1 MIRVPDVCAPW
12 RASRKLFLL
21 ALVTAVA
28 GGCTQRSSEPSAD
41 PEPVEKKPAVTLP
54 AAALPD
60 SPHDLSKPPSV
71 TTPDTDADVAEASAA
86 CQRAIERV
94 RRAPALPGAPGLEKG
109 RSLVLLYAKAE
120 PVVFVEPPSVDRT
133 SSSEAVRYR
142 SMIENTD
149 SPWSTI
155 QRLWTLFSM
164 KPDLG
169 RSVLLR
175 DGYVYAEKPEL
186 AFALVDLVSAQTL
199 FSDERIWIQRGER
212 QLTAERTKSGN
223 YVYADGPERGD
234 RVRLLLFDR
243 IGTGTPPVP
252 IHRDFRTLRLRLG
265 FDRVAVKHMTE
276 GAIVADLRYG
286 SVWVPT
292 LLDSQGAHLELR
304 CDTADAA
311 TRKKVAAFRAEQ
323 EKKSRVLE
331 PLRKAMVEQVE
342 DGLPFDEPLTEYGQ
356 QDGRLRR
363 EWLRAYQAGKRGYEF
378 QDDIYEVFNVNG
390 RPLVPQ
396 VCVDF
401 LFDSLERASGTHYR
415 ARGEKRERV
424 MGTLDFGTMAD
435 ETRRRATSF
444 IEYAQ
449 ARPESFD
456 VHMLA
461 ENERVEFKYR
471 QKFADY
477 LVREADQ
484 FSPGD
489 VVMIRGYT
497 PWDRRNNLMH
507 FHSFFVYE
515 SDPVSG
521 QPIVL
526 AGNPGKPLLQT
537 WQFEAFRTPDRSI
550 WYRVRPHTDWLAS
563 VVKPSTETPLL
574 PPPLAADRK

>member
-1 MIRVPDVCAPW
+1 VPELCAPG
-12 RASRKLFLL
+12 RVSKAAVTLAFLVGLVAACTPRSR
-21 ALVTAVA
+21 
-28 GGCTQRSSEPSAD
+28 EPSAD
-41 PEPVEKKPAVTLP
+41 PEPVEKKPVPTAPVSAPLP
-54 AAALPD
+54 E
-60 SPHDLSKPPSV
+60 SPRDLSKPLAPN
-71 TTPDTDADVAEASAA
+71 TADVDTASASQGCA
-86 CQRAIERV
+86 LSIDRV
-94 RRAPALPGAPGLEKG
+94 RRSPGLPGTPSLDDARP
-109 RSLVLLYAKAE
+109 LVLLYAKAE
-120 PVVFVEPPSVDRT
+120 PVFFVDKPSVDRT
-133 SSSEAVRYR
+133 SSQEAVRYR
-142 SMIENTD
+142 TMIESTS

-175 DGYVYAEKPEL
+175 DGYLYAEKPEL

-223 YVYADGPERGD
+223 YVFVDGPEAGD

-243 IGTGTPPVP
+243 IGAGPPP
-252 IHRDFRTLRLRLG
+252 IPLHRDFRTLRLRLG
-265 FDRVAVKHMTE
+265 FDRVAIKHVTDT
-276 GAIVADLRYG
+276 AIVADLRYG
-286 SVWVPT
+286 TVWVPT

-311 TRKKVAAFRAEQ
+311 TSAKVRAFRAEQ
-323 EKKSRVLE
+323 SKKQRVLE
-331 PLRKAMVEQVE
+331 PLRRAMVEQVE

-363 EWLRAYQAGKRGYEF
+363 EWLRAYQAGKRSFEF
-378 QDDIYEVFNVNG
+378 QDDIYEVFNLQG

-415 ARGEKRERV
+415 PRGEKRERV
-424 MGTLDFGTMAD
+424 VGRLDFGTMAD
-435 ETRRRATSF
+435 ENMRRATSF

-449 ARPESFD
+449 ARPDSFD
-456 VHMLA
+456 VHMLS
-461 ENERVEFKYR
+461 ESERVEFKYGR
-471 QKFADY
+471 KFADY
-477 LVREADQ
+477 LVREADH
-484 FSPGD
+484 FEPGD

-497 PWDRRNNLMH
+497 PWDKRNHLMH

-515 SDPVSG
+515 SDPLTG
-521 QPIVL
+521 QPILL

-550 WYRVRPHTDWLAS
+550 WYRVRPHADWLAS
-563 VVKPSTETPLL
+563 VVTPSAETPLV
-574 PPPLAADRK
+574 PAQLAADRR

>member
-1 MIRVPDVCAPW
+1 MPYPYALGRV
-12 RASRKLFLL
+12 SKNLL
-21 ALVTAVA
+21 LGALITTVLGACSPRRE
-28 GGCTQRSSEPSAD
+28 GPSAD
-41 PEPVEKKPAVTLP
+41 PEPEATKPAAPLASAPLVEAPPDFTKPRADTP
-54 AAALPD
+54 A
-60 SPHDLSKPPSV
+60 PP
-71 TTPDTDADVAEASAA
+71 DADVLAASSA
-86 CQRAIERV
+86 CTSAIDRV
-94 RRAPALPGAPGLEKG
+94 LRAPALPGAPALEKS
-109 RSLVLLYAKAE
+109 RPLVLLYAKAE
-120 PVVFVEPPSVDRT
+120 PVVFVKKPSVDTT
-133 SSSEAVRYR
+133 SSQEAVRYR
-142 SMIENTD
+142 RMIEDTD
-149 SPWSTI
+149 SPWSNI
-155 QRLWTLFSM
+155 QRLWMLFSM

-175 DGYVYAEKPEL
+175 DGYLYAEKPEL

-223 YVYADGPERGD
+223 YVFVDGPEKGQ

-243 IGTGTPPVP
+243 IGTGPAPVP
-252 IHRDFRTLRLRLG
+252 LHRDFRTLRARLG
-265 FDRVAVKHMTE
+265 FDRAKVRHLTE
-276 GAIVADLRYG
+276 NAIVADLRYG
-286 SVWVPT
+286 SEWVPT
-292 LLDSQGAHLELR
+292 LLDSHGAHLELR
-304 CDTADAA
+304 CDVASPESR
-311 TRKKVAAFRAEQ
+311 RKIAIFRAASD
-323 EKKSRVLE
+323 KKERLLA
-331 PLRKAMVEQVE
+331 PLRQSMIEQVE
-342 DGLPFDEPLTEYGQ
+342 DGLPFDEPITEYGQ

-363 EWLRAYQAGKRGYEF
+363 EWLRAYQAGKRNYEF
-378 QDDIYEVFNVNG
+378 QEDIYEVFNIRG
-390 RPLVPQ
+390 RPYIPQ

-424 MGTLDFGTMAD
+424 IGKLDFGTMSD

-456 VHMLA
+456 VHMLG
-461 ENERVEFKYR
+461 ESERVEFKYG

-477 LVREADQ
+477 LVREADH
-484 FSPGD
+484 FASGD

-497 PWDRRNNLMH
+497 PWDKRNNLMH

-515 SDPVSG
+515 SDPLTG

-537 WQFEAFRTPDRSI
+537 WQFEAFRTPERSI

-563 VVKPSTETPLL
+563 VLTPSSESPLM
-574 PPPLAADRK
+574 PPPLAVDPGR

>member
-1 MIRVPDVCAPW
+1 VPQLYALERVSRNLSLALAITLSSGCAPG
-12 RASRKLFLL
+12 RTK
-21 ALVTAVA
+21 
-28 GGCTQRSSEPSAD
+28 QSAD
-41 PEPVEKKPAVTLP
+41 PEPERRKPVVVAPSAPVPESPRDFSAPSKNDSVAVI
-54 AAALPD
+54 AE
-60 SPHDLSKPPSV
+60 S
-71 TTPDTDADVAEASAA
+71 DAAEASSA
-86 CQRAIERV
+86 CQRAVERV
-94 RRAPALPGAPGLEKG
+94 LRAPGLSGTPALDKS
-109 RSLVLLYAKAE
+109 RPTVLLYAKAE
-120 PVVFVEPPSVDRT
+120 PVVFVEKPSVDRT

-142 SMIENTD
+142 AMIENTD
-149 SPWSTI
+149 SPWSTV
-155 QRLWTLFSM
+155 QRLWMLFSM

-175 DGYVYAEKPEL
+175 DGYLYAEKPEL

-212 QLTAERTKSGN
+212 QLNAERTKHGN
-223 YVYADGPERGD
+223 YVFVDGPERGQ

-243 IGTGTPPVP
+243 IGSGPPPVP
-252 IHRDFRTLRLRLG
+252 LHRDFRTLRMRLG
-265 FDRVAVKHMTE
+265 FDRATVRHMTE
-276 GAIVADLRYG
+276 RAIVADLRYG
-286 SVWVPT
+286 AAWVPT

-304 CDTADAA
+304 CEVANAE
-311 TRKKVAAFRAEQ
+311 TRKKVAEFRGEQ
-323 EKKSRVLE
+323 AKKERLLA
-331 PLRKAMVEQVE
+331 PLRSAMIEQVE
-342 DGLPFDEPLTEYGQ
+342 DGLPFDEPITEYGQ

-363 EWLRAYQAGKRGYEF
+363 EWLRAYLAGKRSYEF
-378 QDDIYEVFNVNG
+378 QDDIYEVFNLRG
-390 RPLVPQ
+390 QPLVPQ

-401 LFDSLERASGTHYR
+401 LFDTFERASGTHYR

-424 MGTLDFGTMAD
+424 MGRLDFGTMAD

-444 IEYAQ
+444 IEFAE

-456 VHMLA
+456 VHMLS
-461 ENERVEFKYR
+461 EHERVEFKYA

-477 LVREADQ
+477 LVREADH
-484 FSPGD
+484 FTPGD

-515 SDPVSG
+515 SDPLTG

-550 WYRVRPHTDWLAS
+550 WYRVRPHLEWLAS
-563 VVKPSTETPLL
+563 VIAPNTETPLM
-574 PPPLAADRK
+574 PPQLAVDRR

>member
-1 MIRVPDVCAPW
+1 VL
-12 RASRKLFLL
+12 ASLG
-21 ALVTAVA
+21 ACTARGSA
-28 GGCTQRSSEPSAD
+28 PSAD
-41 PEPVEKKPAVTLP
+41 PEPLQKKPVAAVP
-54 AAALPD
+54 AAALPE
-60 SPHDLSKPPSV
+60 SPRDFTKP
-71 TTPDTDADVAEASAA
+71 TTPALLPATDAETAEAAVA

-94 RRAPALPGAPGLEKG
+94 RRAPGLPGAPELEKN
-109 RSLVLLYAKAE
+109 RSLVLLYSKAE
-120 PVVFVEPPSVDRT
+120 PVLFVEKPDVDRT
-133 SSSEAVRYR
+133 SSIEAVRYR

-155 QRLWTLFSM
+155 QRLWTLFSL

-175 DGYVYAEKPEL
+175 DGYLYAEKPEL

-212 QLTAERTKSGN
+212 QLTAERTKTGN
-223 YVYADGPERGD
+223 YVFVDGPEKGD

-243 IGTGTPPVP
+243 VGVGPPPVP
-252 IHRDFRTLRLRLG
+252 LHRDFRALRLRLG

-286 SVWVPT
+286 STWVET
-292 LLDSQGAHLELR
+292 LLDSQGSHLEFR
-304 CDTADAA
+304 CDTAGADAR
-311 TRKKVAAFRAEQ
+311 RKVDVFRAEQ
-323 EKKSRVLE
+323 ERKARVLD

-363 EWLRAYQAGKRGYEF
+363 EWLRAYLAGKRSFEF
-378 QDDIYEVFNVNG
+378 QDDIYEVFNLSG
-390 RPLVPQ
+390 KPLVPQ
-396 VCVDF
+396 VCVDY
-401 LFDSLERASGTHYR
+401 LFDTLERASGTHYR

-424 MGTLDFGTMAD
+424 LGALDFGTMAD

-461 ENERVEFKYR
+461 ESERVEFKYR

-477 LVREADQ
+477 LVREADH
-484 FSPGD
+484 FAPGD

-497 PWDRRNNLMH
+497 PWDKRNNLMH

-515 SDPVSG
+515 SDPLTG
-521 QPIVL
+521 QPIIL
-526 AGNPGKPLLQT
+526 AGNPGRPLLQT

-550 WYRVRPHTDWLAS
+550 WYRVRPHADWLAS
-563 VVKPSTETPLL
+563 VVKPTPESPLL
-574 PPPLAADRK
+574 PPPLAADRR

>member
-1 MIRVPDVCAPW
+1 V
-12 RASRKLFLL
+12 
-21 ALVTAVA
+21 ALVTSVFL
-28 GGCTQRSSEPSAD
+28 GCTPHPSEPGAD
-41 PEPVEKKPAVTLP
+41 PEPLQKKPAVSSP
-54 AAALPD
+54 SAPLPD
-60 SPHDLSKPPSV
+60 TPRDLSSPSSNV
-71 TTPDTDADVAEASAA
+71 TTPTVDADVMEASAD

-94 RRAPALPGAPGLEKG
+94 RRAPGLPGAPGLEEN
-109 RSLVLLYAKAE
+109 RPLVLLYAKAE
-120 PVVFVEPPSVDRT
+120 PVVFVEKPSVDRT
-133 SSSEAVRYR
+133 SSPEAVRYR
-142 SMIENTD
+142 AMIENTE

-155 QRLWTLFSM
+155 QRLWMLFSM

-175 DGYVYAEKPEL
+175 DGYLYAENPL
-186 AFALVDLVSAQTL
+186 HAFALVDLVSAQTL
-199 FSDERIWIQRGER
+199 FSDDRIWIQRGER

-223 YVYADGPERGD
+223 YVFVDGPEQGQ

-252 IHRDFRTLRLRLG
+252 IHRDFRTLRMRLG
-265 FDRVAVKHMTE
+265 FDRVSIKHLTE

-304 CDTADAA
+304 CDTADPE
-311 TRKKVAAFRAEQ
+311 TRKKVLAFRKEQ
-323 EKKSRVLE
+323 ERKERVLAT
-331 PLRKAMVEQVE
+331 LRRAMVDQVE
-342 DGLPFDEPLTEYGQ
+342 DGLPFDEPNTEYGQ

-363 EWLRAYQAGKRGYEF
+363 EWLRAYEAGKRGYEF
-378 QDDIYEVFNVNG
+378 QEDIYEVFNANG

-415 ARGEKRERV
+415 SRGEKRERV
-424 MGTLDFGTMAD
+424 MGTLDFGTMAN

-456 VHMLA
+456 VHMIP
-461 ENERVEFKYR
+461 ESERVEFKYG
-471 QKFADY
+471 QKFANY
-477 LVREADQ
+477 LVREADH
-484 FSPGD
+484 FAPGD

-497 PWDRRNNLMH
+497 PWDKRNRLMH

-515 SDPVSG
+515 SDPLTG
-521 QPIVL
+521 QAMIL

-550 WYRVRPHTDWLAS
+550 WYRVRPHIEWLAS
-563 VVKPSTETPLL
+563 VIQPSTETPLL
-574 PPPLAADRK
+574 PAPLAADRR

>member
-1 MIRVPDVCAPW
+1 MPYPYALGRVSKKVLIGALITTCLGGCAP
-12 RASRKLFLL
+12 RRQEQA
-21 ALVTAVA
+21 
-28 GGCTQRSSEPSAD
+28 SAD
-41 PEPVEKKPAVTLP
+41 PEPESRKPAAPLATT
-54 AAALPD
+54 ALSESPPD
-60 SPHDLSKPPSV
+60 FTKPRATIVPLDS
-71 TTPDTDADVAEASAA
+71 EASAS
-86 CQRAIERV
+86 CERAIERV
-94 RRAPALPGAPGLEKG
+94 LRAPASPGAPGLDKS
-109 RSLVLLYAKAE
+109 RPLVLLYAKAE
-120 PVVFVEPPSVDRT
+120 PVVFVRKPSVDLT

-142 SMIENTD
+142 AMIEDTD

-155 QRLWTLFSM
+155 QRLWTLFSA

-175 DGYVYAEKPEL
+175 DGYVYAEKPAL

-212 QLTAERTKSGN
+212 QLTAERTKGGN
-223 YVYADGPERGD
+223 YVFVDGPEKGQ

-243 IGTGTPPVP
+243 IGTGPAPVP
-252 IHRDFRTLRLRLG
+252 LHRDFRTLRARLG
-265 FDRVAVKHMTE
+265 FDRAKVRHLTE
-276 GAIVADLRYG
+276 NAIVADLRYG
-286 SVWVPT
+286 SEWVPT

-304 CDTADAA
+304 CDVADAA
-311 TRKKVAAFRAEQ
+311 ARTKIAEFRAARERK
-323 EKKSRVLE
+323 ERLLG
-331 PLRKAMVEQVE
+331 PLRASMIEQVE
-342 DGLPFDEPLTEYGQ
+342 DGLPFDEPITEYGQ

-363 EWLRAYQAGKRGYEF
+363 EWLRAYQAGKRSFEF
-378 QDDIYEVFNVNG
+378 QEDIYEVFNIRG

-424 MGTLDFGTMAD
+424 IGKLDFGTMSD

-461 ENERVEFKYR
+461 EHERVEFKYG

-477 LVREADQ
+477 LVREADH
-484 FSPGD
+484 FAPGD

-497 PWDRRNNLMH
+497 PWDKRNNLMH

-515 SDPVSG
+515 SDPLTG

-550 WYRVRPHTDWLAS
+550 WYRVRPHTEWLAS
-563 VVKPSTETPLL
+563 VITPSAENPLM
-574 PPPLAADRK
+574 PPPLAVDPGR

>member
-1 MIRVPDVCAPW
+1 VPYSYALGRV
-12 RASRKLFLL
+12 SRKVLFVALATSLL
-21 ALVTAVA
+21 
-28 GGCTQRSSEPSAD
+28 GGCTSHKTESSAD
-41 PEPVEKKPAVTLP
+41 PEPIEKKPALENSGATLP
-54 AAALPD
+54 E
-60 SPHDLSKPPSV
+60 SPRDLSKPEAP
-71 TTPDTDADVAEASAA
+71 TTSPVSSDADVAEASDA
-86 CQRAIERV
+86 CRRAIDRV
-94 RRAPALPGAPGLEKG
+94 LRAPGLPGAPALEKS
-109 RSLVLLYAKAE
+109 RPLVLLYAKAE
-120 PVVFVEPPSVDRT
+120 PVVFVEKPSVDRT
-133 SSSEAVRYR
+133 SSPEAVRYR
-142 SMIENTD
+142 AMLEDTS
-149 SPWSTI
+149 SPWSTV
-155 QRLWTLFSM
+155 QRLWTLFSS

-175 DGYVYAEKPEL
+175 DGYLYAEKPEL

-199 FSDERIWIQRGER
+199 FSDDRIWIQRGER
-212 QLTAERTKSGN
+212 QLTAERTKAGN
-223 YVYADGPERGD
+223 YVYVDGPERGE

-243 IGTGTPPVP
+243 IGSGPPPVP
-252 IHRDFRTLRLRLG
+252 LHRDFRTLRARLG
-265 FDRVAVKHMTE
+265 FDRAKVRHMTE

-292 LLDSQGAHLELR
+292 LLSSQGAHLELR
-304 CDTADAA
+304 CDVASPE
-311 TRKKVAAFRAEQ
+311 TRQKLAAFRGER
-323 EKKSRVLE
+323 EKKERLLE
-331 PLRKAMVEQVE
+331 PLRKSMIEEVE

-363 EWLRAYQAGKRGYEF
+363 EWLRAYEAGKRGYEF

-415 ARGEKRERV
+415 ARGEPRGRV
-424 MGTLDFGTMAD
+424 IGRLDFGTMAN
-435 ETRRRATSF
+435 ENMRRATSF

-456 VHMLA
+456 VDLLPEH
-461 ENERVEFKYR
+461 ERVEFKYA

-477 LVREADQ
+477 LVREADR
-484 FSPGD
+484 FAPGD

-497 PWDRRNNLMH
+497 PWDKRNHLMH

-515 SDPVSG
+515 SDPLTG

-550 WYRVRPHTDWLAS
+550 WYRVRPHVDWLAS
-563 VVKPSTETPLL
+563 VIPPSTETPLK
-574 PPPLAADRK
+574 PPPLAVDPGR

>member
-1 MIRVPDVCAPW
+1 LPDPYALGRVSKKALLAALAIALGCAP
-12 RASRKLFLL
+12 RK
-21 ALVTAVA
+21 
-28 GGCTQRSSEPSAD
+28 SEPPSAD
-41 PEPVEKKPAVTLP
+41 PEPLAKKPAAAVSSAPLP
-54 AAALPD
+54 E
-60 SPHDLSKPPSV
+60 SPRDLSKPGVPATPSV
-71 TTPDTDADVAEASAA
+71 ANEADVNEASGA
-86 CQRAIERV
+86 CRRAIDRV
-94 RRAPALPGAPGLEKG
+94 LRAPGLPGAPDLEKA
-109 RSLVLLYAKAE
+109 RPLVLLYAKAE
-120 PVVFVEPPSVDRT
+120 PVVFVEKPSVDRT

-149 SPWSTI
+149 SPWSNI
-155 QRLWTLFSM
+155 QRLWTLFSA

-175 DGYVYAEKPEL
+175 DGYLYAEKPAL

-199 FSDERIWIQRGER
+199 FSDDRIWIQRGER

-223 YVYADGPERGD
+223 YVYVDGPERGE

-243 IGTGTPPVP
+243 IGSGPPPVP
-252 IHRDFRTLRLRLG
+252 LHRDFRTLRTRFG
-265 FDRVAVKHMTE
+265 FDRVTIRHMTE

-292 LLDSQGAHLELR
+292 LLDAQGAHLELR
-304 CDTADAA
+304 CEIQSSE
-311 TRKKVAAFRAEQ
+311 TRDKVTAFRAEHA
-323 EKKSRVLE
+323 KKERLLE
-331 PLRKAMVEQVE
+331 PLRKAMLEQVE

-363 EWLRAYQAGKRGYEF
+363 EWLRAYEAGKRGYEF

-401 LFDSLERASGTHYR
+401 LFDTIERASGTHYR
-415 ARGEKRERV
+415 ARGEKRGRV
-424 MGTLDFGTMAD
+424 IGRMDFGTMAD
-435 ETRRRATSF
+435 ENMRRATSF

-456 VHMLA
+456 VDLLP
-461 ENERVEFKYR
+461 ENERVEFKFG
-471 QKFADY
+471 QKFAGY
-477 LVREADQ
+477 LVREADR
-484 FSPGD
+484 FTPGD

-497 PWDRRNNLMH
+497 PWDKKNHLMH

-515 SDPVSG
+515 SDPLTG

-550 WYRVRPHTDWLAS
+550 WYRVRPHVDWLAS
-563 VVKPSTETPLL
+563 VIQPSPEPPLL
-574 PPPLAADRK
+574 PPPLAADPGR

>member
-1 MIRVPDVCAPW
+1 
-12 RASRKLFLL
+12 L
-21 ALVTAVA
+21 
-28 GGCTQRSSEPSAD
+28 GGCGPRRHEEPSAD
-41 PEPVEKKPAVTLP
+41 PEPEARKPAAPLSP
-54 AAALPD
+54 AALSEAPPD
-60 SPHDLSKPPSV
+60 FTKPRSAPIVPLDS
-71 TTPDTDADVAEASAA
+71 DIREASVS
-86 CQRAIERV
+86 CQRAIDRV
-94 RRAPALPGAPGLEKG
+94 LRAPALPGAPALEKS
-109 RSLVLLYAKAE
+109 RPLVLLYAKAE
-120 PVVFVEPPSVDRT
+120 PVVFVRKPSVDLT
-133 SSSEAVRYR
+133 SSPEAVRYR
-142 SMIENTD
+142 AMIEDTD
-149 SPWSTI
+149 SPWSRI
-155 QRLWTLFSM
+155 QGLWTLFSA

-175 DGYVYAEKPEL
+175 DGYVYAEKPAL

-212 QLTAERTKSGN
+212 QLTAERTKAGN
-223 YVYADGPERGD
+223 YVFVDGPEKGQ

-243 IGTGTPPVP
+243 IGTGPAPVP
-252 IHRDFRTLRLRLG
+252 LHRDFRTLRARLG
-265 FDRVAVKHMTE
+265 FDRVKVRHLTE
-276 GAIVADLRYG
+276 NAIVADLRYG

-304 CDTADAA
+304 CDVADPAA
-311 TRKKVAAFRAEQ
+311 RANIAAFRATTEQ
-323 EKKSRVLE
+323 KERLLG
-331 PLRKAMVEQVE
+331 PLRASMIEQVE
-342 DGLPFDEPLTEYGQ
+342 DGLPFDEPITEYGQ

-363 EWLRAYQAGKRGYEF
+363 EWLRAYQAGKRSYEF
-378 QDDIYEVFNVNG
+378 QDDIYEVFNIRG

-424 MGTLDFGTMAD
+424 LGRLDFGTMSD

-456 VHMLA
+456 VHMLG
-461 ENERVEFKYR
+461 EHERVEFKYG

-477 LVREADQ
+477 LVREADH
-484 FSPGD
+484 FAPGD

-497 PWDRRNNLMH
+497 PWDKRNNLMH

-515 SDPVSG
+515 SDPLTG

-550 WYRVRPHTDWLAS
+550 WYRVRPHTEWLAS
-563 VVKPSTETPLL
+563 VVTPSTENPLT
-574 PPPLAADRK
+574 PPPLAVDPGR